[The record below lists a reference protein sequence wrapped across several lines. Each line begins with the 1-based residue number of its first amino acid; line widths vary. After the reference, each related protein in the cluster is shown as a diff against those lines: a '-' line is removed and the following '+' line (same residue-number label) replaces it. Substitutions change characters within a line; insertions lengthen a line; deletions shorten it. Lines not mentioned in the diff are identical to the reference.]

1 MSNLPKVLL
10 PLSAFKFVVD
20 SNVWIDAA
28 ISDDRKYKDVCNK
41 AIERAKNEG
50 IIIDTRGTFYD
61 LVNAIHKKLNKNE
74 LKVRDADKIFEK
86 YKKIVERTDE
96 PTKFTQYAKIH
107 SKELSKCPDK
117 DDHMFL
123 ALAHQQG
130 ASYIITNDQ
139 KHLVSMGEYMGVKII
154 TPKDFLKET
163 LSAYREPDTALKMA
177 ASPGASPADERKSL
191 IAEARRKLS
200 GDGTFPVITDAMEG
214 RMYSGEI
221 IAAGTAYVVQKV
233 DEGRGIIHNLQH
245 LKDFTRVINE
255 SDVPFLE
262 IAYDREMNGS
272 VGARDGGC
280 HGQKAGV
287 RR

>member
-1 MSNLPKVLL
+1 M
-10 PLSAFKFVVD
+10 KFVID
-20 SNVWIDAA
+20 SNIWIEAA
-28 ISDDRKYKDVCNK
+28 SSRNSGLKNICNQAIDRARNEGVIVGNRLTTQDLANATHKLLSNNEITSAIADKMFRKYKDLIAMTPFK
-41 AIERAKNEG
+41 ETA
-50 IIIDTRGTFYD
+50 Y
-61 LVNAIHKKLNKNE
+61 
-74 LKVRDADKIFEK
+74 
-86 YKKIVERTDE
+86 VE
-96 PTKFTQYAKIH
+96 Y
-107 SKELSKCPDK
+107 SKTHRLELSKCADK
-117 DDHMFL
+117 DDYPFL

-177 ASPGASPADERKSL
+177 VSPGASPADERKSL

-233 DEGRGIIHNLQH
+233 DEGRGIIHNLSH
-245 LKDFTRVINE
+245 LKDFAPSLNSSNTQPVTIT
-255 SDVPFLE
+255 
-262 IAYDREMNGS
+262 YDQGMNGS
-272 VGARDGGC
+272 VGARDGGY